1 MKAVIFNLTK
11 VEINQCTMEL
21 ALIYFISKQRQCKKK
36 KKGTCEKTGHG
47 KKKKEWK
54 MGVIQSG
61 SRNCDSAT
69 SKKSLEILLEGS
81 SGWSGKEGSVCC

>member
-36 KKGTCEKTGHG
+36 KGTCEKTGHG
-47 KKKKEWK
+47 KKKKE
-54 MGVIQSG
+54 
-61 SRNCDSAT
+61 
-69 SKKSLEILLEGS
+69 
-81 SGWSGKEGSVCC
+81 

>member
-36 KKGTCEKTGHG
+36 KKRYMRENGPWQEKKRIENGCNS
-47 KKKKEWK
+47 EWQPK
-54 MGVIQSG
+54 
-61 SRNCDSAT
+61 
-69 SKKSLEILLEGS
+69 L
-81 SGWSGKEGSVCC
+81 

>member
-36 KKGTCEKTGHG
+36 KKVHARKRAMAR
-47 KKKKEWK
+47 KKKE
-54 MGVIQSG
+54 
-61 SRNCDSAT
+61 
-69 SKKSLEILLEGS
+69 
-81 SGWSGKEGSVCC
+81 